1 MNWNPTAYPGGT
13 SLKPIKIDLIWVL
26 TEHTIKDLLAS
37 LTILYCVGRDLMAAP
52 FSSANFGSGCLKIIF
67 FYFPGL
73 CCFCPRIW
81 ESGCLKMICF
91 LLSGTTLFL
100 PVNLGIRLFE
110 DDVFSTFWGL
120 PVCMFSVFWEEGG
133 EFGRKG
139 RATRQKRR
147 DSDSF
152 EAM

>member
-73 CCFCPRIW
+73 
-81 ESGCLKMICF
+81 
-91 LLSGTTLFL
+91 LLSHLTSKWLEQL
-100 PVNLGIRLFE
+100 
-110 DDVFSTFWGL
+110 VFFRTSSDWGV
-120 PVCMFSVFWEEGG
+120 PSVCFPSSGKRVGGWEEGAG
-133 EFGRKG
+133 DQAEKKGFRFNRQTIPMSLRK
-139 RATRQKRR
+139 Q
-147 DSDSF
+147 SLCQQWLPQ
-152 EAM
+152 